1 MDSNIRVKYY
11 YSGCLAK
18 RMDTHNEARMQGLRL
33 CARQNVEFKFVFLKK
48 TKTLKSEINTWADK
62 DRKIQI

>member
-1 MDSNIRVKYY
+1 
-11 YSGCLAK
+11 
-18 RMDTHNEARMQGLRL
+18 MDTHNEARMQGLRL